1 MMTIIYF
8 VDSLCEYVGR
18 NRSQVNFIQ
27 LQTLQ
32 FRVFH
37 HSFEQLFALH
47 PHQLGLTQINF
58 RKSVYS
64 CSQLLL
70 FNLTK
75 TIVKLLFQIKIYE
88 I

>member
-1 MMTIIYF
+1 MTIVYF

-18 NRSQVNFIQ
+18 NRSQVNLIQ

-32 FRVFH
+32 FCVFH

-70 FNLTK
+70 LNLTENNI
-75 TIVKLLFQIKIYE
+75 IVVSDEYL
-88 I
+88 

>member
-1 MMTIIYF
+1 MTIRYF
-8 VDSLCEYVGR
+8 VDSFCKYVSR
-18 NRSQVNFIQ
+18 NRSQVHLIQ

-70 FNLTK
+70 LNLTE